1 MASEWSSIRDNMVL
15 RNTVNTWQ
23 WYDAAGPEV
32 VKYVTHFE
40 ALATDD
46 TTGDPTEFTQTVVEV
61 GAGDSTAVLTTT
73 KGGALLMTSAGNE
86 NDGVQL
92 QLKGEAWQLNT
103 SHQCY
108 FGVQFAI
115 NDVDQVDALL
125 GLAMTDTTLL
135 GGVDTAVYFR
145 TVDESA
151 TLQFVVEK
159 NNTESATNV
168 ATLTDATNVTAEF
181 FWDGTNITAYINGTQ
196 AASVATTDAAFP
208 DDEVL
213 TLSLA
218 MLTGEATA
226 NTLTVE
232 WVRAIQVQ
240 VRA

>member
-1 MASEWSSIRDNMVL
+1 MVL

-23 WYDAAGPEV
+23 WYEAAGPEV

-40 ALATDD
+40 SLPTDD
-46 TTGDPTEFTQTVVEV
+46 TTGDPTEFTMTVVEA

-108 FGVQFAI
+108 FGAQFAI
-115 NDVDQVDALL
+115 NDADQVDAIL
-125 GLAMTDTTLL
+125 GLCITDTTLL
-135 GGVDTAVYFR
+135 GGLSDGAYFR

-151 TLQFVVEK
+151 VLQFVVEK
-159 NNTESATNV
+159 NSVESATNV